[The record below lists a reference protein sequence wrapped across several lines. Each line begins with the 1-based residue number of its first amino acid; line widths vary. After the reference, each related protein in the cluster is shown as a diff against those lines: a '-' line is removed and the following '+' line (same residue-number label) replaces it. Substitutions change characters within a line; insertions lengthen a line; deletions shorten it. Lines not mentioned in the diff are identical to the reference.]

1 MSWWDRATTDQKL
14 EQIDAGI
21 ALGMTGKQIS
31 MCLRVPDVYHGN
43 SKVTAFA
50 HYHGRSF
57 PTSHKASGKRAGE
70 ATRETYKLLLPRRS
84 GTPEHMINGAFD
96 IFEQG
101 GMREELSF
109 GMEAAE

>member
-1 MSWWDRATTDQKL
+1 MRWWDRATTEQKL
-14 EQIDAGI
+14 VQIDAGI

-31 MCLRVPDVYHGN
+31 MCLRVPEVYHGN

-50 HYHGRSF
+50 HSHGRSF
-57 PTSHKASGKRAGE
+57 PT
-70 ATRETYKLLLPRRS
+70 TRSIAAMRGGAAAAITHRLRLPRLR

-109 GMEAAE
+109 GLEAAE